1 MSIIRCYDRINHSL
15 WINLMPALAR
25 LRFYL
30 SQTARKLFSLL
41 PQKSRHN
48 VYRSF
53 VDCDSN
59 PNKRLVLKIAETQE
73 ELEACF
79 MLLHDA
85 YVSSGFMTPD
95 PSGMRVTIYHA
106 LPTTTTLCAKLDDKV
121 VGTLSLIRESA
132 IGFPLQRIFDL
143 TGIREK
149 EGNIAEVSA
158 LAVHP
163 RYRRTGGTILFPLM
177 KFMYEYCTTFF
188 DTRHLVIA
196 VNPRHI
202 EMYESLLFF
211 KRLTANVVENYDFV
225 NGAPAVGATL
235 DLKHA
240 PEIMRKAYAGK
251 ATNRNLH
258 HYFVETKLPNIQIPH
273 RRFFTTNDPVL
284 TPALID
290 YFFNHKTAVFAELSE
305 RKKALLHLIYDLP
318 DYQKVLPALA
328 DQGVARQM
336 RQHRRFSVK
345 CPAKLAGSNTLID
358 KLISVEVN
366 EVSRYGFR
374 ARVAEQIPT
383 NVWLNAT
390 VQLGLHEMSRL
401 TVQAVQETDLDDQHY
416 CGFRIGEP
424 DLVWRKF
431 VAALYEGHTHGD
443 LDQATQFL
451 A

>member
-1 MSIIRCYDRINHSL
+1 
-15 WINLMPALAR
+15 MPSLAR

-30 SQTARKLFSLL
+30 NQAARKLFAML
-41 PQKSRHN
+41 PQRNRHQ
-48 VYRSF
+48 VYRSL
-53 VDCDSN
+53 VDCDPE
-59 PNKRLVLKIAETQE
+59 PNKRLVLKIADTQE

-79 MLLHDA
+79 KLLHDA
-85 YVSSGFMTPD
+85 YVSSGFMMPD

-106 LPTTTTLCAKLDDKV
+106 LPTTTTLCAKLDDQV

-143 TGIREK
+143 TDVREK
-149 EGNIAEVSA
+149 EGQIAEVSA

-211 KRLTANVVENYDFV
+211 KRLTAHMVENYDFV

-235 DLKHA
+235 DLKFA

-251 ATNRNLH
+251 APNRNLH
-258 HYFVETKLPNIQIPH
+258 RYFCEIKLANIQIPH

-284 TPALID
+284 TPDLID
-290 YFFNHKTAVFAELSE
+290 YFFNRKTSVFADLSD

-318 DYQKVLPALA
+318 AYQNVLPPLPDKAIT
-328 DQGVARQM
+328 GEM

-345 CPAKLAGSNTLID
+345 CPARLAEQASPGGKPIA
-358 KLISVEVN
+358 IEVS

-374 ARVAEQIPT
+374 ARVAQDIPANT
-383 NVWLNAT
+383 WLNAT
-390 VQLGLHEMSRL
+390 VQLGLNEVSRL
-401 TVQAVQETDLDDQHY
+401 TVQAVQETRFDDQHF

-424 DLVWRKF
+424 DLIWRKF
-431 VAALYEGHTHGD
+431 VNALYEGHTHAD
-443 LDQATQFL
+443 LNQATRFL
-451 A
+451 P

>member
-1 MSIIRCYDRINHSL
+1 
-15 WINLMPALAR
+15 MPALAK
-25 LRFYL
+25 LRFL
-30 SQTARKLFSLL
+30 INQTARKLFSML

-48 VYRSF
+48 VYRSL
-53 VDCDSN
+53 VDCDPD
-59 PNKRLVLKIAETQE
+59 PNKRLVLKIADTKE

-79 MLLHDA
+79 KLLHDA

-106 LPTTTTLCAKLDDKV
+106 LPTTTTLCAKFDDQV

-143 TGIREK
+143 TGVREK
-149 EGNIAEVSA
+149 EGQIAEVSA
-158 LAVHP
+158 LAIHP
-163 RYRRTGGTILFPLM
+163 RFRRTGGTILFPLM

-235 DLKHA
+235 DLKYA
-240 PEIMRKAYAGK
+240 PETMRRAYAGK
-251 ATNRNLH
+251 PPSRNLY
-258 HYFVETKLPNIQIPH
+258 HYFLETKLANIQIPH

-284 TPALID
+284 TPDLID
-290 YFFNHKTAVFAELSE
+290 YFFNQKTSVFADLSD
-305 RKKALLHLIYDLP
+305 RKKTLLHRIYDLP
-318 DYQKVLPALA
+318 EYRDILPAVPET
-328 DQGVARQM
+328 GVVGQM

-345 CPAKLAGSNTLID
+345 CPCRITD
-358 KLISVEVN
+358 KGGALDVPINLEIN

-374 ARVAEQIPT
+374 ARIESDIPRD
-383 NVWLNAT
+383 VWLNAT
-390 VQLGLHEMSRL
+390 VQLGLNEVSRL
-401 TVQAVQETDLDDQHY
+401 TVQVAREEAVD
-416 CGFRIGEP
+416 
-424 DLVWRKF
+424 
-431 VAALYEGHTHGD
+431 
-443 LDQATQFL
+443 
-451 A
+451 

>member
-1 MSIIRCYDRINHSL
+1 
-15 WINLMPALAR
+15 MPALSR
-25 LRFYL
+25 LRNL
-30 SQTARKLFSLL
+30 VHQGARKLFAML
-41 PQKSRHN
+41 PQGRRHS

-53 VDCDSN
+53 VDCDPAPN
-59 PNKRLVLKIAETQE
+59 PRLVLKIAETRE

-79 MLLHDA
+79 KLLHDA
-85 YVSSGFMTPD
+85 YVGSGFMTPD

-106 LPTTTTLCAKLDDKV
+106 LPTTTTLCAKFDDQV

-143 TGIREK
+143 SGVRAK

-163 RYRRTGGTILFPLM
+163 RFRRTGGTILFPLM

-211 KRLTANVVENYDFV
+211 RRLTSTVVESYDFV

-240 PEIMRKAYAGK
+240 PDILRKAYAGK
-251 ATNRNLH
+251 PLRRNLY
-258 HYFVETKLPNIQIPH
+258 HYFKETTLPNIELPH
-273 RRFFTTNDPVL
+273 RRFYTTNDPVL
-284 TPALID
+284 TPDLID
-290 YFFNHKTAVFAELSE
+290 YFFNQRTRVFAELSD

-318 DYQKVLPALA
+318 EYRAVLPPLPIPAA
-328 DQGVARQM
+328 DAQVRRHQ
-336 RQHRRFSVK
+336 RFSVK
-345 CPAKLAGSNTLID
+345 CPARLIGEAAGKAIP
-358 KLISVEVN
+358 IEVS

-374 ARVAEQIPT
+374 ARTGRAVPT
-383 NVWLNAT
+383 NVWLTAI
-390 VQLGLHEMSRL
+390 VQLGSKEVSRL
-401 TVQAVQETDLDDQHY
+401 TVQAVQETSQDDRHY

-431 VAALYEGHTHGD
+431 VTALYQGHTHTD
-443 LDQATQFL
+443 LDQATRFL
-451 A
+451 S

>member
-1 MSIIRCYDRINHSL
+1 
-15 WINLMPALAR
+15 MPSLAR
-25 LRFYL
+25 IRFYL
-30 SQTARKLFSLL
+30 NQAARKLFSML
-41 PQKSRHN
+41 PQKSRHK
-48 VYRSF
+48 VYRAF
-53 VDCDSN
+53 VDCD
-59 PNKRLVLKIAETQE
+59 PTPTDRLVLKIADTQE

-79 MLLHDA
+79 RLLHDA
-85 YVSSGFMTPD
+85 YVSSGFMSPD

-143 TGIREK
+143 NAVREK
-149 EGNIAEVSA
+149 EGYIAEVSA

-240 PEIMRKAYAGK
+240 PEIMRRAYADK
-251 ATNRNLH
+251 PPHRNLH
-258 HYFVETKLPNIQIPH
+258 RYFCETKLANIHIPH

-284 TPALID
+284 TPELID
-290 YFFNHKTAVFAELSE
+290 YFFNRKTHVFAELSD

-318 DYQKVLPALA
+318 EYRKVLPSLP
-328 DQGVARQM
+328 DQGVTRQM

-345 CPAKLAGSNTLID
+345 CPARLNDAATSGDDNL
-358 KLISVEVN
+358 SVEIN

-374 ARVAEQIPT
+374 ARVAQAIPGGI
-383 NVWLNAT
+383 WLKAT
-390 VQLGLHEMSRL
+390 VQLGLNEVSRL
-401 TVQAVQETDLDDQHY
+401 TVQVAREAEIDDQHY

-431 VAALYEGHTHGD
+431 VTALYEGHTHQD
-443 LDQATQFL
+443 LDQATRFL
-451 A
+451 P